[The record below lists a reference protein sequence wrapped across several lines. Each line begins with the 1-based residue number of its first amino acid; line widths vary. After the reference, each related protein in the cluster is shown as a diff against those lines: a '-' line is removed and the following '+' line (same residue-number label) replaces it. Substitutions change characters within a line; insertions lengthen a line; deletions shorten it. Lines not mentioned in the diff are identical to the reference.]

1 MKVTYCTRGRTSD
14 GWKPHLTNRR
24 HLEKGEIMPR
34 RPSPPVEGDAKAEIV
49 QNKERPIEARD
60 TGHTPDPV
68 MVLNAEDDAHSHSL
82 SQAPHTKT
90 PPETLN
96 APGAP
101 LSPNGSQPET
111 GSTTSPTLDNPA
123 YAPVAETANVPGN
136 SISVPGVDFDIEKA
150 DTSKQGIITIGGI
163 DFHHASEAE
172 FARLL
177 NYYGIEWEYEPH
189 QFPLQWRDGRPVEM
203 FRPDF
208 YLTEYDLYI
217 ELTTMRQALVRRKNR
232 KLRLLRALYPE
243 INIKLLYRRDYNR
256 LLERFGIRPE
266 ELEAESPF
274 SLSEAREEADV
285 ETQHEPDAP
294 ELRQVEI
301 A

>member
-1 MKVTYCTRGRTSD
+1 M
-14 GWKPHLTNRR
+14 PIR
-24 HLEKGEIMPR
+24 H
-34 RPSPPVEGDAKAEIV
+34 SPPGGRDAKARTTR
-49 QNKERPIEARD
+49 NKERPVEAGVGD
-60 TGHTPDPV
+60 GTQIQGEITALPPENDIVPPH
-68 MVLNAEDDAHSHSL
+68 
-82 SQAPHTKT
+82 QAPHTQAS
-90 PPETLN
+90 PETLN
-96 APGAP
+96 APAVP
-101 LSPNGSQPET
+101 LSPLGTQLST
-111 GSTTSPTLDNPA
+111 GSSAPDPLTNDAPT
-123 YAPVAETANVPGN
+123 PVAVPWHGN
-136 SISVPGVDFDIEKA
+136 RFSVPVVAGIEGEA
-150 DTSKQGIITIGGI
+150 GASEEATTETDTEAATEATTKQGIITVGGI

-177 NYYGIEWEYEPH
+177 NYYGIDWQYEPN

-243 INIKLLYRRDYNR
+243 INIKLLYRRDYQR

-266 ELEAESPF
+266 EIEAEAPVA
-274 SLSEAREEADV
+274 LQDIQDEVEAEAADSA
-285 ETQHEPDAP
+285 QAGSQMRRDD
-294 ELRQVEI
+294 I

>member
-1 MKVTYCTRGRTSD
+1 VPWHG
-14 GWKPHLTNRR
+14 NRF
-24 HLEKGEIMPR
+24 
-34 RPSPPVEGDAKAEIV
+34 
-49 QNKERPIEARD
+49 
-60 TGHTPDPV
+60 
-68 MVLNAEDDAHSHSL
+68 
-82 SQAPHTKT
+82 
-90 PPETLN
+90 
-96 APGAP
+96 
-101 LSPNGSQPET
+101 
-111 GSTTSPTLDNPA
+111 
-123 YAPVAETANVPGN
+123 NVPVVAG
-136 SISVPGVDFDIEKA
+136 IEGEA
-150 DTSKQGIITIGGI
+150 GASEEATTEAVTEATTKQGIITVGGI

-177 NYYGIEWEYEPH
+177 DYYGIDWQYEPN

-243 INIKLLYRRDYNR
+243 INIKLLYRRDYQR

-266 ELEAESPF
+266 EIEAEAPVA
-274 SLSEAREEADV
+274 LQDIQEEVEAEDSQVARA
-285 ETQHEPDAP
+285 EPRMRRDD
-294 ELRQVEI
+294 I